1 MARLE
6 VAVVEARNLLQQNKS
21 RENNSFA
28 RIHLGNQK
36 RKTKTI
42 EKSNDPEWKEIFIL
56 YVRFSLNSLIL

>member
-1 MARLE
+1 MVRLE
-6 VAVVEARNLLQQNKS
+6 VTVVAATNLLQKNKLKK
-21 RENNSFA
+21 NNSFA

-42 EKSNDPEWKEIFIL
+42 EKSNDPEWKEIFVL

>member
-6 VAVVEARNLLQQNKS
+6 VAVVEATNLLQQNKS
-21 RENNSFA
+21 GENNSFA

-42 EKSNDPEWKEIFIL
+42 EKSNDPQWKEIFVL